1 MTIDEIYKFVQ
12 FMANKEQRGFIKP
25 SEFNMLAKRAQLDVL
40 KERVGKASPAG
51 SVIGYKESA
60 QLSDELYPV
69 TVFETSLSVSNDN
82 FSFPANYLHFVS
94 LTYNGDSVDMI
105 SLGELNN
112 RKNSALMRPTFDYP
126 VGVIEAN
133 GVRIYVNGGANS
145 DPDTEGIARLT
156 YIKKPSD
163 PNWAYSTVNNIEIY
177 NSSDSTQIT
186 LSDATHKEIA
196 NRILGYVGINLRE
209 ADIIQL
215 STAVNTEQKS

>member
-40 KERVGKASPAG
+40 KERVGKASPSG
-51 SVIGYKESA
+51 SIIGYKESA

-69 TVFETSLSVSNDN
+69 TVFETSLTVSGDL
-82 FSFPANYLHFVS
+82 FTFPADYLHFIS
-94 LTYNGDSVDMI
+94 LKYGFNSVEMV
-105 SLGELNN
+105 SLGELNS
-112 RKNSALMRPTFDYP
+112 RRGSALVNPSGRYP
-126 VGVIEAN
+126 VGVIEAS
-133 GVRIYVNGGANS
+133 GVRVYT
-145 DPDTEGIARLT
+145 DTIGESNTSNDAKLT

-163 PNWAYSTVNNIEIY
+163 PNWAYTIVNNIEIY

-186 LSDATHKEIA
+186 LSDSTHKEIA

-215 STAVNTEQKS
+215 STASNVEQKS

>member
-40 KERVGKASPAG
+40 KERVGKASPSG
-51 SVIGYKESA
+51 SIIGYKDSA

-69 TVFETSLSVSNDN
+69 TVFEASLTVSGDL
-82 FSFPANYLHFVS
+82 FTFPADYLHFIS
-94 LTYNGDSVDMI
+94 LKYGNNSVEMV
-105 SLGELNN
+105 SLGELNS
-112 RKNSALMRPTFDYP
+112 RRESSLVDPSGRYP
-126 VGVIEAN
+126 VGVIEAS
-133 GVRIYVNGGANS
+133 GIRVYT
-145 DPDTEGIARLT
+145 DTIGESNTNNDAKLT

-163 PNWAYSTVNNIEIY
+163 PNWAYTIVNNIEIY

-186 LSDATHKEIA
+186 LSDSTHKEIA

-209 ADIIQL
+209 AEIVQL
-215 STAVNTEQKS
+215 STSSNVEQKS

>member
-40 KERVGKASPAG
+40 KERVGKASPSG
-51 SVIGYKESA
+51 SIIGYKDSA

-69 TVFETSLSVSNDN
+69 TVFEASLTVSGDL
-82 FSFPANYLHFVS
+82 FTFPADYLHFIS
-94 LTYNGDSVDMI
+94 LKYGNNSVEMV
-105 SLGELNN
+105 SLGELNS
-112 RKNSALMRPTFDYP
+112 RRESSLVDPSGRYP
-126 VGVIEAN
+126 VGVIEAS
-133 GVRIYVNGGANS
+133 GIRVYT
-145 DPDTEGIARLT
+145 DTIGESNTNNDAKLT

-163 PNWAYSTVNNIEIY
+163 PNWAYTIVNNIEIY

-186 LSDATHKEIA
+186 LSDSTHKEIA

-209 ADIIQL
+209 AEIIQL
-215 STAVNTEQKS
+215 STASNVEQKS